1 MCKVAFHVTLIKQ
14 IIQISRKLSWTQPS
28 SKGYLDAAA
37 FRKELDLGRSILQ
50 EGKSTN
56 SESGPDRSH
65 GTLPIGVG
73 FIAWI
78 LDKSDGK
85 SAELLSIAL
94 EARVAA
100 VWFAFGNDIGKWVRF
115 VRTSDER
122 RSQPLK
128 TKVFI
133 LVNSLDEA
141 RRAVYEWDAD
151 VLVAQ
156 GNLRPFAV

>member
-1 MCKVAFHVTLIKQ
+1 M
-14 IIQISRKLSWTQPS
+14 
-28 SKGYLDAAA
+28 
-37 FRKELDLGRSILQ
+37 
-50 EGKSTN
+50 
-56 SESGPDRSH
+56 
-65 GTLPIGVG
+65 PIGAG